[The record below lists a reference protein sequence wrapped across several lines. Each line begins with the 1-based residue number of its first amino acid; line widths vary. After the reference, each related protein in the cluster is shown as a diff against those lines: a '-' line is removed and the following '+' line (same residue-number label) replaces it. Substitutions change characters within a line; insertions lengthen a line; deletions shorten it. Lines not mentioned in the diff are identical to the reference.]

1 VIDVGRETSY
11 TATGMYAVVVC
22 VVGFALGVLTVFAQ
36 GWLPDEM
43 GSLANSSG
51 SWSLVAFLLALL
63 ARNRSAAAMFG
74 FLALITL
81 LLGYVIGGEF
91 RDIASSSG
99 LIAFWGLASVIVAPP
114 SDSAPTRS
122 RPIDAS
128 SRASES
134 GW

>member
-1 VIDVGRETSY
+1 
-11 TATGMYAVVVC
+11 MYAVVVC

-63 ARNRSAAAMFG
+63 ARTRGAAAMFG

-91 RDIASSSG
+91 RDIASSS
-99 LIAFWGLASVIVAPP
+99 A
-114 SDSAPTRS
+114 
-122 RPIDAS
+122 
-128 SRASES
+128 
-134 GW
+134 